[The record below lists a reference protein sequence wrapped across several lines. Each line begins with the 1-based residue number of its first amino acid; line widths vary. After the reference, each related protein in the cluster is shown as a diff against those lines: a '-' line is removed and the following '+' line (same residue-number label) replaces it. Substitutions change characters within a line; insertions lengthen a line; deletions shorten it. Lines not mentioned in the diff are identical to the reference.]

1 MSKEEDKIK
10 HSRRLQQKENHIN
23 RQVAIAKEHHI
34 PVKQPHKLAKQ
45 SPISCGNPKCVMCAN
60 PRKTFEIPTIQ
71 ERRLFQKEFIDD

>member
-34 PVKQPHKLAKQ
+34 LVKQPHKLAKQ